1 MKNKK
6 YSKWVAAD
14 TILNTT
20 ITTIDDK
27 LFFDSLLNLI
37 CASSCRLIWKLRLL
51 CFFTFCEYRTDSDTV
66 LLYTSTIQVPI

>member
-51 CFFTFCEYRTDSDTV
+51 CFFTFLWIPHWFWYCITTV
-66 LLYTSTIQVPI
+66 YT

>member
-51 CFFTFCEYRTDSDTV
+51 CFFTF
-66 LLYTSTIQVPI
+66 L